1 MLFMFCRHSAERPHT
16 MLFAAARR
24 TAILEQMWYNGIQ
37 LQRKEQT
44 MATGYVYDPIFL
56 EHDLRG
62 HPENQ
67 RRLRQTLGVL
77 EQRGMLER
85 LAHIPAVPITQDQ
98 LERVHDRRYIEQVRR
113 VAERGG
119 GHLDMDTYVR
129 PASYDAALMAA
140 GGLVEATR
148 AILDDELDNA
158 FALVRPPGHH
168 ALRARGM
175 GFCLFNNV
183 AAAARYAL
191 AEHGL
196 NRVLIV
202 DFDVHHG
209 NGTQDEFE
217 TDPEVM
223 YISTHQYPHYPGTGY
238 WNETG
243 SGAGNGSIINVPLG
257 GGVGDE
263 GFARIFE
270 EIVGPAAWRF
280 QPELILVSAGYDA
293 HWDDPL
299 AYMQL
304 SIGGYTAIAQA
315 LKDLSEELCG
325 GRVVFTL
332 EGGYH
337 LEALAYSVLNTFGV
351 LVDGTG
357 WRLVD
362 PLGPSPSREQ
372 PVDEIVERVRKVHG
386 LSRG

>member
-1 MLFMFCRHSAERPHT
+1 
-16 MLFAAARR
+16 
-24 TAILEQMWYNGIQ
+24 
-37 LQRKEQT
+37 
-44 MATGYVYDPIFL
+44 MATGYVYDPIYL

-67 RRLRQTLGVL
+67 QRLRAILRVL
-77 EQRGMLER
+77 EDHRMLER
-85 LAHIPAVPITQDQ
+85 LTHIPAMPITAAH
-98 LERVHDRRYIEQVRR
+98 LERVHSPRYIELVRR
-113 VAERGG
+113 VAQQGG

-148 AILDDELDNA
+148 AVLDGEVDNA

-168 ALRARGM
+168 ALRGRGM

-183 AAAARYAL
+183 AIAARYAL
-191 AEHGL
+191 AERGL
-196 NRVLIV
+196 DRVLIV

-217 TDPEVM
+217 ADPAVM
-223 YISTHQYPHYPGTGY
+223 YISTHQYPYYPGTGY

-243 SGAGNGSIINVPLG
+243 QGDGAGSIVNVPLS

-263 GFARIFE
+263 GFARIFDE
-270 EIVGPAAWRF
+270 VVGPVAWRF
-280 QPELILVSAGYDA
+280 QSQLILVSAGYDA

-304 SIGGYTAIAQA
+304 SVGGYAAIGQA
-315 LKDLSEELCG
+315 LKDLAGELCN
-325 GRVVFTL
+325 GRLVFTL

-337 LEALAYSVLNTFGV
+337 LEALAYSILNTFAV
-351 LVDGTG
+351 LLGDDD

-362 PLGPSPSREQ
+362 PLGPSPGGER
-372 PVDEIVERVRKVHG
+372 PVDDVIARVRQVH
-386 LSRG
+386 SQRD